1 MASSVFYLPDKLL
14 LQRKCTCQIT
24 MGSKERKVEEGTNK
38 SKAEKKYSVY
48 TAWQYFGLIP
58 NNNIEPANQV
68 KAATKKVDQVKHGRS
83 LHSFVI
89 NYVASMDIQQQKS

>member
-1 MASSVFYLPDKLL
+1 
-14 LQRKCTCQIT
+14 

-68 KAATKKVDQVKHGRS
+68 KAATKKESRSGETWPLPSFICDQLRS
-83 LHSFVI
+83 FDGYTTAKILNSFL
-89 NYVASMDIQQQKS
+89 